1 MDLRTL
7 FEAIW
12 RRRLLVVAVL
22 ALDLLA
28 TVFFLVTAPKSY
40 TAEATI
46 SAAPN
51 ADVAAQGSVANVE
64 SLQATV
70 AQTAI
75 TPSVLNTVSARLVP
89 VTRSFRK
96 LRGEVKGSLVPGTV
110 LIRVKVVDESPT
122 VAADIA
128 NAVAAEL
135 PKHDP
140 SAGILVFSPF
150 ESATPPTSPSAPKAK
165 LVLAVGLVLGAALAF
180 GAALLRD
187 NAARRVETADD
198 VQNATGAAVLTRVPR
213 PRDASGTVGV
223 GPDQPGAASFRA
235 LRIALEFVAAREPLP
250 ALVVTSAVP
259 DDSEGW
265 LAANLAIALAQVQHR
280 VLLVDG
286 NLEEPG
292 RHPVIDAPGAPGLA
306 EVLQGAETE
315 PLLRRGPVDGLYV
328 LPAGNAPLD
337 AAQLVETRFGEVLLG
352 WNRAFD
358 VVVIDAPAVS
368 TSDDARV
375 MSVAGAVLLTV
386 PAARVAP
393 RTLRDVAASLR
404 VVNARVA
411 GAVLV
416 GGDPEP
422 GQRRSAR
429 SARAHA
435 PRARTAPPAPA
446 EPPARPGPPGQP
458 DRAARPEPTVPR
470 EPAEPREPE
479 PAEPREVAAVR
490 EPAAPPQRPD
500 PPPPAPAPV
509 SESHV
514 SLLPQPPR
522 GPTEY

>member
-7 FEAIW
+7 FEAVW

-22 ALDLLA
+22 LLDLLA

-70 AQTAI
+70 AQTAS
-75 TPSVLNTVSARLVP
+75 TPSVLNTVSARLLP

-96 LRGEVKGSLVPGTV
+96 LRGEVSGSLVPGTV

-122 VAADIA
+122 TAAAIA

-165 LVLAVGLVLGAALAF
+165 LVLAVGLVLGVALAF

-422 GQRRSAR
+422 GQRRRSAR
-429 SARAHA
+429 STRSRRAA
-435 PRARTAPPAPA
+435 APPARRAPA
-446 EPPARPGPPGQP
+446 PPEPAERPERPAPPEPPARP
-458 DRAARPEPTVPR
+458 EPT
-470 EPAEPREPE
+470 EPPPLTQHAEPH
-479 PAEPREVAAVR
+479 
-490 EPAAPPQRPD
+490 
-500 PPPPAPAPV
+500 PAP
-509 SESHV
+509 ESHV
-514 SLLPQPPR
+514 SLLPRPPH
-522 GPTEY
+522 GPTGY